1 MKLSDYA
8 KKLGMDYRTV
18 WNWYKAGKI
27 PNSFKTESGAIVV
40 LEKDVYEEMLRCG
53 QVKDGDNKRE

>member
-27 PNSFKTESGAIVV
+27 PYALRTPSGSIVV
-40 LEKDVYEEMLRCG
+40 LEKSVYEEMKRCG
-53 QVKDGDNKRE
+53 QVNDENNTEE

>member
-18 WNWYKAGKI
+18 WNWYKDGKI
-27 PNSFKTESGAIVV
+27 PNAIKTPSGSIVI
-40 LEKDVYEEMLRCG
+40 LDKETFEEMKKLG
-53 QVKDGDNKRE
+53 LTTEKEKNE

>member
-8 KKLGMDYRTV
+8 KKLGMEYRTV

-27 PNSFKTESGAIVV
+27 PNSFKTPGGTVVV
-40 LEKDVYEEMLRCG
+40 LEKDAYERMKLCG
-53 QVKDGDNKRE
+53 QENDGNNQEE